1 MASLVILFT
10 ACLWRLLSFLEGKT
24 QVTDWTRID
33 RNLLQNRR
41 IEAIVSVRDKNN
53 KLDVL

>member
-24 QVTDWTRID
+24 QVTDWTRIG